1 MNTKKFFIISED
13 VIPDIFIKVIEAKKL
28 INANLA
34 SSITEAV
41 NEVGLSR
48 STYYKYCD
56 HVFLLEDGTLG
67 NKSTISLILKHE
79 SGILSKILDTISMH
93 NGNIL
98 TITQNPP
105 ENGFANVSIRFDIS
119 NLSHSYNTLLDEL
132 KKIDGVVQLTLLS
145 LEL

>member
-1 MNTKKFFIISED
+1 MNTKKFFIVSED
-13 VIPDIFIKVIEAKKL
+13 VIPDIFIKVIDAKKL
-28 INANLA
+28 INANLV

-41 NEVGLSR
+41 NKVGLSR

-56 HVFLLEDGTLG
+56 HVFLLEDGALG
-67 NKSTISLILKHE
+67 NKSTINLILRHE
-79 SGILSKILDTISMH
+79 SGILSKILDTISSQ

-119 NLSHSYNTLLDEL
+119 NLDNSYNTLLEKIKEL
-132 KKIDGVVQLTLLS
+132 DGVVQLTLLS
-145 LEL
+145 LE